1 MRSQGRSANGNA
13 SIDPNNSNYDRYTH
27 GRGQTVGVQ
36 ACKCHPLG
44 RVSTGKKNFVPN
56 FLFSNQI
63 RSCPLL
69 PEPSV
74 PHAASEPACL
84 AILPRSCPASLAR
97 RQRSDR
103 RFDSGRSERRRRELP
118 ATADHYLHEPVR
130 SVTHLVLALAGPAS
144 PPLPPFPPRYPHA
157 SRITHHAP
165 VLRSAFLTAIV
176 LLTKAVD
183 GGGSRIT
190 QAGRAQRPGLWTSFH
205 CAAPKSPYGL
215 PLGLTDGLR
224 PLPRRHVQNP

>member
-63 RSCPLL
+63 RSYPLL
-69 PEPSV
+69 PEPSI

-84 AILPRSCPASLAR
+84 AILPRHLAPPTCHAKA
-97 RQRSDR
+97 Q
-103 RFDSGRSERRRRELP
+103 SGGGSSERRRELR
-118 ATADHYLHEPVR
+118 ATAGHYLHEPVR
-130 SVTHLVLALAGPAS
+130 SVTHLVLALASPAS
-144 PPLPPFPPRYPHA
+144 SASASAFSSSVP
-157 SRITHHAP
+157 SRITHHA
-165 VLRSAFLTAIV
+165 
-176 LLTKAVD
+176 
-183 GGGSRIT
+183 SRT
-190 QAGRAQRPGLWTSFH
+190 FP
-205 CAAPKSPYGL
+205 P
-215 PLGLTDGLR
+215 
-224 PLPRRHVQNP
+224 